1 MPGTMVHDASV
12 PALVAT
18 ATVTANIAASW
29 VQTGRANVK
38 RVRLQVT
45 GTVSGTSPTL
55 DVVIQA
61 ADDGSGTNAVT
72 LGRFTQSTATGV
84 NKYIDVD
91 CQKPYMAAVVTV
103 GGTSPSFAGTT
114 VTVEEER
121 YQRTATDAG

>member
-61 ADDGSGTNAVT
+61 ADDSSGTNAVT

-84 NKYIDVD
+84 NKFIDVD